1 MSTKILVVEDDNIVR
16 NLISTTLEAYGYKYD
31 TAENGQSAIKLA
43 ALLQPDIF
51 ILDLG
56 LPDIDGIEVIRRI
69 RSWTR
74 NPIIVVSARNEISD
88 KIEALDMGADDYLTK
103 PFSVE
108 ELLARIRVAE
118 RKLSYDSTA
127 AAKESSVF
135 ENGNLKIDYA
145 SSCVYVDG
153 QEVHLTPTEY
163 DLLCL
168 LAKNVGKILTRNYI
182 INEVWKSNVDTDY
195 QSLRV
200 FMAVLRKKIEKNPS
214 QPRQIQTHVGIGYRM
229 IRISADGE
237 EQGS

>member
-1 MSTKILVVEDDNIVR
+1 MSTTILVIEDDNIVR
-16 NLISTTLEAYGYKYD
+16 NLISTTLESYGYKYEA
-31 TAENGQSAIKLA
+31 AENGQTAIKLA

-88 KIEALDMGADDYLTK
+88 KIEALDTGADDYLTK

-108 ELLARIRVAE
+108 ELLARIRVAS
-118 RKLSYDSTA
+118 RKLSYDSGET
-127 AAKESSVF
+127 KESSVF
-135 ENGNLKIDYA
+135 ENGNLKIDY
-145 SSCVYVDG
+145 SSGCVYVDG

-182 INEVWKSNVDTDY
+182 INEVWKSNIDNDY

-200 FMAVLRKKIEKNPS
+200 FMAILRKKIEKNPS
-214 QPRQIQTHVGIGYRM
+214 EPEQIQTHIGIGYRM
-229 IRISADGE
+229 MRIPPRNNEDES
-237 EQGS
+237 